1 MRATDAMAITIPLS
15 RQEGKTPLTRCVNWV
30 LPINLHGTKNEPV
43 IKITTAYNRGHTGP
57 SKINSNYFK
66 YSLLHY
72 YNTKSPRL
80 DEQLLNFGC

>member
-1 MRATDAMAITIPLS
+1 MRAIDAMAITIPLS

-57 SKINSNYFK
+57 SNQLQLLK

-72 YNTKSPRL
+72 
-80 DEQLLNFGC
+80 